1 MKKNTLLLAGLLSF
15 NMAVAQEIKPYGA
28 LPSKAQV
35 AWNDMEYYMFIHFGP
50 NTFTNKEW
58 GHGDEDPKV
67 FNPTHVDARQWART
81 AKLAGMKGIVLTA
94 KHHDGFCLW
103 PSKYSTHTV
112 RESAWKDGKGDIL
125 KELSA
130 ACKEYGLKFGVY
142 LSPWDRNH
150 PEYGTAT
157 YNQVFANTLNEVL
170 SNYGP
175 VFEQWF
181 DGANGGNVKQPYDWN
196 LFHSV
201 VYKNQPNAV
210 IFSDVGP
217 GCRWVGNE
225 NGIAGTTNWSTLNVK
240 GFAPGADGPPA
251 KSLNEGN
258 EDGEQWIPAECDVS
272 IRPGWFYSRD
282 TDDKVKS
289 VSHLLD
295 IYYGSVGRNG
305 NLILNVPVDRDGVIH
320 PNDSTRLMELRKVLD
335 ASFKDNLAKKA
346 VVTVTNTR
354 TNNAAVKVA
363 NLTDGTNATY
373 WATTDAA
380 KNTVITLTYKKP
392 ITFNRVVLQEYIALG
407 QRVQNFSVEILENG
421 KLKEIAR
428 ETTIGHKRMLRLPD
442 YTTTQVR
449 INILDAKAAPVIS
462 EVQLYKAPGLLA
474 TPEISRVA
482 NGRVFLSCASA
493 DPAVHYTLDGTEPTM
508 KSPEFIGVI
517 VPKNVQHGQVQGLT
531 VTPSVKDAT
540 VLSLPGVGVVKA
552 KAFLKDGSSSET
564 ATANFDVA
572 PAKWTVLSAD
582 AAVTDHAAAKAI
594 DGLPVTLYITD
605 SKEGTKYPHEL
616 RIDLGES
623 LSLKGFTY
631 LPPTGEGAKGVV
643 YGYEF
648 YTSTDG
654 KNWGSPVAKGQFANI
669 KNNPVLQSILFGAVN
684 ARYIRFVALSPANDG
699 DGQAAVAELGVI
711 TR

>member
-1 MKKNTLLLAGLLSF
+1 MKKSTLLLAGLLGF
-15 NMAVAQEIKPYGA
+15 NMAMAQDIKPYGA

-35 AWNDMEYYMFIHFGP
+35 AWNDLEYYMFIHFGP

-67 FNPTHVDARQWART
+67 FNPTHLDARQWART
-81 AKLAGMKGIVLTA
+81 AKLAGMKGIVITA

-112 RESAWKDGKGDIL
+112 RESAWKNGKGDVL

-150 PEYGTAT
+150 PEYGTET
-157 YNQVFANTLNEVL
+157 YNQVFANTLTEVL
-170 SNYGP
+170 SSYGP

-181 DGANGGNVKQPYDWN
+181 DGANGGNIKQPYDWN
-196 LFHSV
+196 LFHGV
-201 VYKNQPNAV
+201 VYKHQPNAV

-225 NGIAGTTNWSTLNVK
+225 SGIAGTTNWSTLNVK
-240 GFAPGADGPPA
+240 GFTPGAGGPPT

-272 IRPGWFYSRD
+272 IRPGWFYSPE
-282 TDDKVKS
+282 TNDKVKS

-305 NLILNVPVDRDGVIH
+305 NLILNVPVDRDGLIH

-335 ASFKDNLAKKA
+335 ASFKDNLAQKA
-346 VVTVTNTR
+346 VVTATNTR
-354 TNNAAVKVA
+354 SGNAAVKLA

-373 WATTDAA
+373 WATGDDARTTA
-380 KNTVITLTYKKP
+380 ITLTYQKP

-421 KLKEIAR
+421 QWKEVAK
-428 ETTIGHKRMLRLPD
+428 ETTIGHKRILRLPD

-462 EVQLYKAPGLLA
+462 EVQLYKAPELLA
-474 TPEISRVA
+474 TPQIARGKDGNVA
-482 NGRVFLSCASA
+482 ITCASE
-493 DPAVHYTLDGTEPTM
+493 DVSIHYTLDGTTPTQR
-508 KSPEFIGVI
+508 SPKYPVAKKE
-517 VPKNVQHGQVQGLT
+517 QV
-531 VTPSVKDAT
+531 VAV
-540 VLSLPGVGVVKA
+540 VLPRGGVVKA
-552 KAFLKDGSSSET
+552 KAFRNDGSSSEMVK
-564 ATANFDVA
+564 AAFDVA
-572 PAKWTVLSAD
+572 PAKWTVQPAD
-582 AAVTDHAAAKAI
+582 ANTAI
-594 DGLPVTLYITD
+594 DGDATTIYRTD
-605 SKEGTKYPHEL
+605 ATKYPHEL
-616 RIDLGES
+616 QVDLGET
-623 LSLKGFTY
+623 LSLKGFSY
-631 LPPTGEGAKGVV
+631 LPPAGDGAKGVV
-643 YGYEF
+643 YGYAF
-648 YTSTDG
+648 YTSADG
-654 KNWGSPVAKGQFANI
+654 KNWGNPVASGQFANI
-669 KNNPVLQSILFGAVN
+669 KNNPVLQSVSFKATK
-684 ARYIRFVALSPANDG
+684 ARYIRFVAVSPASEADA
-699 DGQAAVAELGVI
+699 QAGIAELGVI

>member
-1 MKKNTLLLAGLLSF
+1 MKKNTLLLAGLLGF
-15 NMAVAQEIKPYGA
+15 NMAMAQEIKPYGA

-35 AWNDMEYYMFIHFGP
+35 SWNDMEYYMFIHFGP

-67 FNPTHVDARQWART
+67 FNPTHLDARQWART
-81 AKLAGMKGIVLTA
+81 AKAAGMKGIVITA

-112 RESAWKDGKGDIL
+112 RESAWKDGKGDVL
-125 KELSA
+125 AELSA

-150 PEYGTAT
+150 PEYGKPG

-170 SNYGP
+170 SSYGP

-181 DGANGGNVKQPYDWN
+181 DGANGGNIKQPYDWN

-240 GFAPGADGPPA
+240 GFAPGANGPA
-251 KSLNEGN
+251 TRSLNEGN

-272 IRPGWFYSRD
+272 IRPGWFYSPE
-282 TDDKVKS
+282 TNDKVKS
-289 VSHLLD
+289 VSSLLD

-305 NLILNVPVDRDGVIH
+305 NLILNVPVDRDGLIH
-320 PNDSTRLMELRKVLD
+320 PNDSTRLMELRRVLD
-335 ASFKDNLAKKA
+335 ASFKNNLAKRA
-346 VVTVTNTR
+346 VVTATNTR
-354 TNNAAVKVA
+354 SNNKAVKVS
-363 NLTDGTNATY
+363 NLNDGTNTTY
-373 WATTDAA
+373 WATTDDA
-380 KNTVITLTYKKP
+380 TTTTITLTYKQP
-392 ITFNRVVLQEYIALG
+392 VTFNRLVLQEYIALG
-407 QRVQNFSVEILENG
+407 QRVKAFNVEVLEQG
-421 KLKEIAR
+421 AWKQIAS
-428 ETTIGHKRMLRLPD
+428 ETTIGHKRILRLKD

-462 EVQLYKAPGLLA
+462 EVQLYKAPGLL
-474 TPEISRVA
+474 TLPQI
-482 NGRVFLSCASA
+482 GRTA
-493 DPAVHYTLDGTEPTM
+493 DGKVWIHSESGDPDIHYTLDGSEPTV
-508 KSPEFIGVI
+508 KSPKYISAETTVI
-517 VPKNVQHGQVQGLT
+517 N
-531 VTPSVKDAT
+531 
-540 VLSLPGVGVVKA
+540 LPRGGVVRA
-552 KAFLKDGSSSET
+552 KAFLDNGKTASET
-564 ATANFDVA
+564 VTTTFDIA
-572 PAKWTVLSAD
+572 AAKWKVISPE
-582 AAVTDHAAAKAI
+582 AAGKDNDPAKAI
-594 DGLPVTLYITD
+594 DGSNATVYVAGN
-605 SKEGTKYPHEL
+605 KGYPHEL
-616 RIDLGES
+616 QVDLGET

-631 LPPTGEGAKGVV
+631 TPPVGEGII

-654 KNWGSPVAKGQFANI
+654 KNWGSPVASGQFANI
-669 KNNPVLQSILFGAVN
+669 KNNPVQQTVAFKKTS
-684 ARYIRFVALSPANDG
+684 ARYIRFVATSPADEKQP
-699 DGQAAVAELGVI
+699 QAAIAELGVI

>member
-1 MKKNTLLLAGLLSF
+1 MKKNTLLLAGLLGF
-15 NMAVAQEIKPYGA
+15 NMAMAQEIKPYGA

-35 AWNDMEYYMFIHFGP
+35 SWNDMEYYMFIHFGP

-67 FNPTHVDARQWART
+67 FNPTHLDARQWART
-81 AKLAGMKGIVLTA
+81 AKAAGMKGIVITA

-112 RESAWKDGKGDIL
+112 RESAWKDGKGDVL
-125 KELSA
+125 AELSA

-150 PEYGTAT
+150 PEYGKPG

-170 SNYGP
+170 SSYGP

-181 DGANGGNVKQPYDWN
+181 DGANGGNIKQPYDWN

-240 GFAPGADGPPA
+240 GFAPGANGPA
-251 KSLNEGN
+251 TRSLNEGN

-272 IRPGWFYSRD
+272 IRPGWFYSPE
-282 TDDKVKS
+282 TNDKVKS
-289 VSHLLD
+289 VSSLLD

-305 NLILNVPVDRDGVIH
+305 NLILNVPVDRDGLIH
-320 PNDSTRLMELRKVLD
+320 PNDSTRLMELRRVLD
-335 ASFKDNLAKKA
+335 ASFKNNLAKRA
-346 VVTVTNTR
+346 VVTATNTR
-354 TNNAAVKVA
+354 SNNKAVKVS
-363 NLTDGTNATY
+363 NLNDGTNTTY
-373 WATTDAA
+373 WATTDDA
-380 KNTVITLTYKKP
+380 TTTTITLTYKQP
-392 ITFNRVVLQEYIALG
+392 VTFNRLVLQEYIALG
-407 QRVQNFSVEILENG
+407 QRVKAFNVEVLEQG
-421 KLKEIAR
+421 AWKQIAS
-428 ETTIGHKRMLRLPD
+428 ETTIGHKRILRLKD

-462 EVQLYKAPGLLA
+462 EVQLYKAPGLL
-474 TPEISRVA
+474 TLPQI
-482 NGRVFLSCASA
+482 GRTA
-493 DPAVHYTLDGTEPTM
+493 DGKVWIHSESGDPDIHYTLDGSEPTV
-508 KSPEFIGVI
+508 KSPKYISAETTVI
-517 VPKNVQHGQVQGLT
+517 N
-531 VTPSVKDAT
+531 
-540 VLSLPGVGVVKA
+540 LPRGGVVRA
-552 KAFLKDGSSSET
+552 KAFLDNGKTASET
-564 ATANFDVA
+564 VTATFDIA
-572 PAKWTVLSAD
+572 AAKWKVISPE
-582 AAVTDHAAAKAI
+582 AAAKDNDPAKAI
-594 DGLPVTLYITD
+594 DGSNATVYVAGN
-605 SKEGTKYPHEL
+605 KGYPHEL
-616 RIDLGES
+616 RVDLGET

-631 LPPTGEGAKGVV
+631 TPPVGEGII

-654 KNWGSPVAKGQFANI
+654 KNWGSPVASGQFANI
-669 KNNPVLQSILFGAVN
+669 KNNPVQQTVAFKKTS
-684 ARYIRFVALSPANDG
+684 ARYIRFVATSPADEKQP
-699 DGQAAVAELGVI
+699 QAAIAELGVI

>member
-1 MKKNTLLLAGLLSF
+1 MKKNTLLLAGLLGF
-15 NMAVAQEIKPYGA
+15 NMAMAQEIKPYGA

-35 AWNDMEYYMFIHFGP
+35 SWNDMEYYMFIHFGP

-67 FNPTHVDARQWART
+67 FNPTRLDARQWART
-81 AKLAGMKGIVLTA
+81 AKAAGMKGIVITA

-112 RESAWKDGKGDIL
+112 RESAWKDGKGDVL
-125 KELSA
+125 AELSA

-150 PEYGTAT
+150 PEYGKPG

-170 SNYGP
+170 SGYGP

-181 DGANGGNVKQPYDWN
+181 DGANGGNIKQPYDWN

-240 GFAPGADGPPA
+240 GFSPGANGPA
-251 KSLNEGN
+251 TKSLNEGN

-272 IRPGWFYSRD
+272 IRPGWFYSPE
-282 TDDKVKS
+282 TNDKVKS
-289 VSHLLD
+289 VSTLLD

-305 NLILNVPVDRDGVIH
+305 NLILNVPVDRDGLIH
-320 PNDSTRLMELRKVLD
+320 PNDSTRLMELRRVLD
-335 ASFKDNLAKKA
+335 ASFKNNLAKQA
-346 VVTVTNTR
+346 VVTATNTR
-354 TNNAAVKVA
+354 SNNKNVKVS
-363 NLTDGTNATY
+363 NLNDGTNTTY
-373 WATTDAA
+373 WATTDDATT
-380 KNTVITLTYKKP
+380 TVINLRYKQP
-392 ITFNRVVLQEYIALG
+392 VTFNRVVLQEYIALG
-407 QRVQNFSVEILENG
+407 QRVKAFSVEILENG
-421 KLKEIAR
+421 SWKEIAR
-428 ETTIGHKRMLRLPD
+428 ETTIGHKRILRLKD

-462 EVQLYKAPGLLA
+462 EVQLYRAPGLLTLPQIGRTA
-474 TPEISRVA
+474 DGKVWIRSESGDTEI
-482 NGRVFLSCASA
+482 
-493 DPAVHYTLDGTEPTM
+493 HYTLDGSEPTL
-508 KSPEFIGVI
+508 KSPEYTSAEGGTVI
-517 VPKNVQHGQVQGLT
+517 N
-531 VTPSVKDAT
+531 
-540 VLSLPGVGVVKA
+540 LPGGGVVKA
-552 KAFLKDGSSSET
+552 KAFLDKGKTSSET
-564 ATANFDVA
+564 VTATFDIA
-572 PAKWTVLSAD
+572 PAKWKVIFPEAGND
-582 AAVTDHAAAKAI
+582 PAKAI
-594 DGLPVTLYITD
+594 DGNTASIYVAGN
-605 SKEGTKYPHEL
+605 KEASARYPHEL
-616 RIDLGES
+616 QVDLGEN

-631 LPPTGEGAKGVV
+631 TPAGSGII

-648 YTSTDG
+648 YTSADG
-654 KNWGSPVAKGQFANI
+654 KNWGSPVASGQFANI
-669 KNNPVLQSILFGAVN
+669 KNNPVQQTVTFRKTT
-684 ARYIRFVALSPANDG
+684 ARYIRFVATSPADENDTR
-699 DGQAAVAELGVI
+699 AAIAELGVL

>member
-1 MKKNTLLLAGLLSF
+1 MKKNALLLAGLLGF
-15 NMAVAQEIKPYGA
+15 NMAMAQEIKPYGA

-35 AWNDMEYYMFIHFGP
+35 AWNDLEYYMFIHFGP

-196 LFHSV
+196 LFHNV

-272 IRPGWFYSRD
+272 IRPGWFYSPD

-346 VVTVTNTR
+346 VVTATNTR
-354 TNNAAVKVA
+354 TGNAAVKVSHL
-363 NLTDGTNATY
+363 NDGASTTY

-380 KNTVITLTYKKP
+380 TSTAITLSYKQP

-407 QRVQNFSVEILENG
+407 QRVQHFTVEILENG
-421 KLKEIAR
+421 QMKEIAK
-428 ETTIGHKRMLRLPD
+428 ETTIGHKRILRLPD

-474 TPEISRVA
+474 TPQIMRSK
-482 NGRVFLSCASA
+482 NGQVIITCASA
-493 DPAVHYTLDGTEPTM
+493 DVEIHYTLDGTEPTL
-508 KSPEFIGVI
+508 KSPGKHGFNPPVI
-517 VPKNVQHGQVQGLT
+517 ANVSEEIKKSAKSEQSILV
-531 VTPSVKDAT
+531 D
-540 VLSLPGVGVVKA
+540 LPRGGVVKA
-552 KAFLKDGSSSET
+552 KAFLKNGSSSET
-564 ATANFDVA
+564 VKGSFDVA
-572 PAKWTVLSAD
+572 PTKWTILSA
-582 AAVTDHAAAKAI
+582 DHAAAKAI
-594 DGLPVTLYITD
+594 DGLPASIYITD
-605 SKEGTKYPHEL
+605 GKASAKYPHEL
-616 RIDLGES
+616 QIDLGES

-631 LPPTGEGAKGVV
+631 MPPTGEGAKGVV

-669 KNNPVLQSILFGAVN
+669 KNNPVLQSIPFGVVN
-684 ARYIRFVALSPANDG
+684 ARYIRFVAVSPASESDH
-699 DGQAAVAELGVI
+699 QAAVAELGVI

>member
-1 MKKNTLLLAGLLSF
+1 MKKTTLLLAGLLGF
-15 NMAVAQEIKPYGA
+15 NMAMAQEIKPYGA

-35 AWNDMEYYMFIHFGP
+35 TWNDMEYYMFIHFGP

-81 AKLAGMKGIVLTA
+81 AKAAGMKGIVITA

-112 RESAWKDGKGDIL
+112 RESAWKNGKGDIL
-125 KELSA
+125 AELSA

-150 PEYGTAT
+150 PEYGKEG

-170 SNYGP
+170 SSYGP

-181 DGANGGNVKQPYDWN
+181 DGANGGNIKQPYDWN

-240 GFAPGADGPPA
+240 GFAPGLAGPPT

-272 IRPGWFYSRD
+272 IRPGWFYSPD
-282 TDDKVKS
+282 TNDKVKS
-289 VSHLLD
+289 LSTLLD

-320 PNDSTRLMELRKVLD
+320 PNDSTRLMELRRVLD

-346 VVTVTNTR
+346 VVTATNTR
-354 TNNAAVKVA
+354 SNNAAVKVA
-363 NLTDGTNATY
+363 HLTDGTNTTY
-373 WATTDAA
+373 WATGDNAT
-380 KNTVITLTYKKP
+380 TSTITLTFKQP
-392 ITFNRVVLQEYIALG
+392 VTFNRVVLQEYIALG
-407 QRVQNFSVEILENG
+407 QRVKAFSVEVLEKG
-421 KLKEIAR
+421 AWKEIAR
-428 ETTIGHKRMLRLPD
+428 ETTIGHKRILRLAD
-442 YTTTQVR
+442 YTASQVR

-462 EVQLYKAPGLLA
+462 EVQLYKAPEFVT
-474 TPEISRVA
+474 TPQITRGA
-482 NGRVFLSCASA
+482 NGQVNINNESK
-493 DPAVHYTLDGTEPTM
+493 DAVVRYTLDGSEPKLT
-508 KSPEFIGVI
+508 SPQYTSSGTNITLL
-517 VPKNVQHGQVQGLT
+517 QG
-531 VTPSVKDAT
+531 
-540 VLSLPGVGVVKA
+540 GVVKA
-552 KAFLKDGSSSET
+552 KAFLKGASSET
-564 ATANFDVA
+564 VTAAFDVA
-572 PAKWTVLSAD
+572 PAKWKVVSAG
-582 AAVTDHAAAKAI
+582 AAADGHDVSNAI
-594 DGLPVTLYITD
+594 DGNPHSLYLTD
-605 SKEGTKYPHEL
+605 SVKAAGYPHEMVV
-616 RIDLGES
+616 DLGET

-631 LPPTGEGAKGVV
+631 MPPTERGII

-654 KNWGSPVAKGQFANI
+654 KNWGSPAASGQFANI
-669 KNNPVLQSILFGAVN
+669 KNSPILQTVPFKARN
-684 ARYIRFVALSPANDG
+684 ARYIRFVGVAPADAQHT
-699 DGQAAVAELGVI
+699 QAAIAELGIV

>member
-1 MKKNTLLLAGLLSF
+1 MKRQTLLLAGLLSF
-15 NMAVAQEIKPYGA
+15 NMAMAQEIKPYGA

-181 DGANGGNVKQPYDWN
+181 DGANGGNVKQPYDWK

-251 KSLNEGN
+251 RSLNEGN

-272 IRPGWFYSRD
+272 IRPGWFYSPD

-346 VVTVTNTR
+346 VITATNTR
-354 TNNAAVKVA
+354 TGNAAVKVS
-363 NLTDGTNATY
+363 NLNDGTNTTY

-421 KLKEIAR
+421 QLKEIAK
-428 ETTIGHKRMLRLPD
+428 ETTIGHKRILRLPD

-462 EVQLYKAPGLLA
+462 EVQLYKAPVWLA
-474 TPEISRVA
+474 TPEIMRLKNSQVIIT
-482 NGRVFLSCASA
+482 CASA
-493 DPAVHYTLDGTEPTM
+493 DAEIHYTLDGTEPTL
-508 KSPEFIGVI
+508 KSPTKHGFIPPVI
-517 VPKNVQHGQVQGLT
+517 ANVSEERRKNVESEQSIMV
-531 VTPSVKDAT
+531 D
-540 VLSLPGVGVVKA
+540 LPRGGVVKA

-564 ATANFDVA
+564 VTANFDVA
-572 PAKWTVLSAD
+572 PAKWMVLSTN
-582 AAVTDHAAAKAI
+582 AAAAAKGI
-594 DGLPVTLYITD
+594 DGQPSTVYVTP
-605 SKEGTKYPHEL
+605 KESAGYPHEL
-616 RIDLGES
+616 QIDLGET

-643 YGYEF
+643 YGYEY

-669 KNNPVLQSILFGAVN
+669 KNNPVLQSVPFAAVN
-684 ARYIRFVALSPANDG
+684 ARYIRFVAVSPANDG
-699 DGQAAVAELGVI
+699 DKQAAVAELGVM

>member
-1 MKKNTLLLAGLLSF
+1 MKRTLLIACLLG
-15 NMAVAQEIKPYGA
+15 NAAMAQQTIKPYGA

-50 NTFTNKEW
+50 NTFTNREW

-112 RESAWKDGKGDIL
+112 RESSYKGDIL

-150 PEYGTAT
+150 PEYGTPT

-170 SNYGP
+170 SSYGP

-181 DGANGGNVKQPYDWN
+181 DGANDGTKKQQYDWP

-240 GFAPGADGPPA
+240 GFSPGAGGPPA

-258 EDGEQWIPAECDVS
+258 EDGERWIPAECDVS
-272 IRPGWFYSRD
+272 IRPGWFYSPD

-289 VSHLLD
+289 LSELLD

-320 PNDSTRLMELRKVLD
+320 PNDSTRLMELRRVLD

-346 VVTVTNTR
+346 VVTATPTR
-354 TNNAAVKVA
+354 KNNSAVKVA
-363 NLTDGTNATY
+363 HLTDGNSDTY
-373 WATTDAA
+373 WATPDEATTAD
-380 KNTVITLTYKKP
+380 ITLSYAQP
-392 ITFNRVVLQEYIALG
+392 VTFNRVVLREFIALG
-407 QRVQNFSVEILENG
+407 QRVQAFSVSIWDKG
-421 KLKEIAR
+421 AWKEVAK
-428 ETTIGHKRMLRLPD
+428 ETTIGHKRILRLPD
-442 YTTTQVR
+442 YTTTKVQVK
-449 INILDAKAAPVIS
+449 ILAAKAAPVIS
-462 EVQLYKAPGLLA
+462 EVQLFKAPAVLA
-474 TPEISRVA
+474 TPEIRRNREGIVQI
-482 NGRVFLSCASA
+482 RCASA
-493 DPAVHYTLDGTEPTM
+493 DPEVHYTLDGSDP
-508 KSPEFIGVI
+508 
-517 VPKNVQHGQVQGLT
+517 
-531 VTPSVKDAT
+531 
-540 VLSLPGVGVVKA
+540 VLSSPLYDGSMPLALPQGGIVKA
-552 KAFLKDGSSSET
+552 RAFINKGQQASQVVT
-564 ATANFDVA
+564 AHFDVA
-572 PAKWTVLSAD
+572 PAKWTATAAGKD
-582 AAVTDHAAAKAI
+582 ASKAI
-594 DGLPVTLYITD
+594 DANP
-605 SKEGTKYPHEL
+605 GTAWVAEKGFPQEL
-616 RIDLGES
+616 KVDLGET
-623 LSLKGFTY
+623 LTLKGFTY
-631 LPPTGEGAKGVV
+631 LPVTGHQGGVI
-643 YGYEF
+643 YKYAF
-648 YTSTDG
+648 YTSEDG
-654 KNWGSPVAKGQFANI
+654 QQWGNPAASGSFANI
-669 KNNPVLQSILFGAVN
+669 KNNPVLQIVPFAPVK
-684 ARYIRFVALSPANDG
+684 ARYIRFVALSPADEK
-699 DGQAAVAELGVI
+699 DTQATVAELGVI